1 VNVFNVHDA
10 TGPLR
15 RISVGGL
22 NCQVFAEES
31 KGVGTPPVL
40 ADELANV
47 FAKIGACNK

>member
-1 VNVFNVHDA
+1 
-10 TGPLR
+10 
-15 RISVGGL
+15 
-22 NCQVFAEES
+22 VFAEES